1 MTESNSEF
9 DTPITFKGYRIRK
22 IEYYLKESEEE
33 IKKSGLKCEAALS
46 EDKTSGRVDIEIE
59 FNSDKTSENKIN
71 GCLAIEGY
79 FELSDKLNDDEKK
92 MYIQQNGAAM
102 LYPYARTI
110 VSMITSF
117 DDNKVGILPTV
128 NFVNLANKEE

>member
-1 MTESNSEF
+1 MTESNNEF
-9 DTPITFKGYRIRK
+9 STPITFKGYRIK
-22 IEYYLKESEEE
+22 KLEYYLKKSEE
-33 IKKSGLKCEAALS
+33 KVGKSGLRCESALS
-46 EDKTSGRVDIEIE
+46 EDKASGKVDIEIE

-71 GCLAIEGY
+71 GCLEIEGY
-79 FELSDKLNDDEKK
+79 FELSDKLNDDDKK
-92 MYIQQNGAAM
+92 MYVQQNGAAM

-117 DDNKVGILPTV
+117 DDSKVGILPTI

>member
-1 MTESNSEF
+1 MTESNNEF
-9 DTPITFKGYRIRK
+9 STPRTFKGYRIK
-22 IEYYLKESEEE
+22 KLEYYLKKSEE
-33 IKKSGLKCEAALS
+33 KVGKSGLRCESALS
-46 EDKTSGRVDIEIE
+46 EDKASGKVDIEIE

-71 GCLAIEGY
+71 GCLEIEGY
-79 FELSDKLNDDEKK
+79 FELSDKLNDDDKK
-92 MYIQQNGAAM
+92 MYVQQNGAAM

-117 DDNKVGILPTV
+117 DDSKVGILPTI